1 MEETLI
7 EKQNSNF
14 AKPVLSAVDGWLTLP
29 TVEFTEDCWNTV
41 YRGCCID
48 STFDAYLVRGDG
60 YGTFWIPKCYVR
72 LANCV

>member
-1 MEETLI
+1 MKETLI
-7 EKQNSNF
+7 EKKNDNF
-14 AKPVLSAVDGWLTLP
+14 TKPVLSAVDSWVTLP

-48 STFDAYLVRGDG
+48 STFHAYLVRGDG

-72 LANCV
+72 LVNC

>member
-1 MEETLI
+1 MSETLI
-7 EKQNSNF
+7 GKQNGNF
-14 AKPVLSAVDGWLTLP
+14 AKPVLSSVDGLTTLP

-72 LANCV
+72 LVNC